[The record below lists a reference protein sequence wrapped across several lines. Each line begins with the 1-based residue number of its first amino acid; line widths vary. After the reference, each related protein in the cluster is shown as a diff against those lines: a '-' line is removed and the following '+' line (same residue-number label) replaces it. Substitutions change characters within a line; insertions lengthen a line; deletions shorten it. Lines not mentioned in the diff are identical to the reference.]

1 MITPVRLHDRPDTQ
15 TIWRKEMDQLAPQDV
30 ALIRNGAVAH
40 CRDIR
45 LAHNRPADDNALDDV
60 ALVITELVTNALKH
74 ATTPGAPTPMGIL
87 LALHR
92 DDVLVVVS
100 DPSTQGPLLDTTVPG
115 LEVGGLG
122 LGLVRTITRDRWG
135 WHPLPFG
142 KAVWAQCPLTTQ
154 PTSPNRTEI

>member
-1 MITPVRLHDRPDTQ
+1 MTPPVRLHDAR
-15 TIWRKEMDQLAPQDV
+15 TIWRKEVDQLASQDIS
-30 ALIRNGAVAH
+30 LIRNSAVAH
-40 CRDIR
+40 CRHIR
-45 LAHNRPADDNALDDV
+45 LARNRPADDHALDDV
-60 ALVITELVTNALKH
+60 ALVVTELVTNVLKH
-74 ATTPGAPTPMGIL
+74 ATTPGAPTRLGIL
-87 LALHR
+87 LAFHG

-115 LEVGGLG
+115 EEVGGLG

-154 PTSPNRTEI
+154 PAGPNRTEI